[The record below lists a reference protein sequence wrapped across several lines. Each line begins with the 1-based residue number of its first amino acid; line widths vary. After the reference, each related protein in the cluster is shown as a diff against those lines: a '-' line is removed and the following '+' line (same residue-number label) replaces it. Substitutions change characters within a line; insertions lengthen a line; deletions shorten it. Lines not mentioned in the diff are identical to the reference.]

1 MPSSPIPAPAPARP
15 RAVGAA
21 VENETACLTKTK
33 QPLPRSYGGKQR
45 FARRF
50 DESLLVEL
58 DLVGLADDK
67 AIKATGQYYDRCE
80 QNPFAEGCVAD

>member
-1 MPSSPIPAPAPARP
+1 MVSHVHGFGGLRNAPA
-15 RAVGAA
+15 G
-21 VENETACLTKTK
+21 
-33 QPLPRSYGGKQR
+33 

-58 DLVGLADDK
+58 DLVGLADDR